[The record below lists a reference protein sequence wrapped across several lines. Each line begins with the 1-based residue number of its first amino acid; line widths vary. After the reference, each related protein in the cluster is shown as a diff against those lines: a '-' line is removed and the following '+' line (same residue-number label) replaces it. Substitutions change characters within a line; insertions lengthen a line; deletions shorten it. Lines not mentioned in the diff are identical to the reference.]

1 LGQRLPVDQLHD
13 EEDAVAVDA
22 GVVEPRQAGVAQAD
36 QGGQLGLV
44 LRAVSGGQRDLVQL
58 DRHVPAG
65 VPVERAVH
73 GGRTAPAEHVTEF
86 VALADAVP
94 GHDLLHGATSSVP
107 TPNPFLGGSRDSET
121 HPGRSVAVTR
131 RFGPEETA
139 GRCRRGRP
147 LSRSQDQPAAIELE
161 HR

>member
-1 LGQRLPVDQLHD
+1 MDHPAGVHVGQCRGQLPAQLDDGGHRQRTAVDPLGQRLPVDQLHD

-94 GHDLLHGATSSVP
+94 GHDLLHGATSPVP
-107 TPNPFLGGSRDSET
+107 TPT
-121 HPGRSVAVTR
+121 HFSADHGTVKPIPDGRSR
-131 RFGPEETA
+131 
-139 GRCRRGRP
+139 
-147 LSRSQDQPAAIELE
+147 
-161 HR
+161 